1 MFGLASSTELLAG
14 HKFKPN
20 WLQTSNRDTRNC
32 ASAVNK
38 YHKTAP
44 AGSKHS
50 ISNHKAVAGVED
62 NAFFNHKAAPAGS
75 KQ

>member
-1 MFGLASSTELLAG
+1 MFGLDNSTELLAG
-14 HKFKPN
+14 HKSKLN
-20 WLQTSNRDTRNC
+20 WEQTLNTDTHTC

-38 YHKTAP
+38 YHKTVP

-50 ISNHKAVAGVED
+50 ISNHKAVAGGED
-62 NAFFNHKAAPAGS
+62 NSFFNHKAVQAGS

>member
-1 MFGLASSTELLAG
+1 MAG
-14 HKFKPN
+14 HKFKRN
-20 WLQTSNRDTRNC
+20 WLQTSNRDTHKC

-38 YHKTAP
+38 YHKTVP

-50 ISNHKAVAGVED
+50 ISNHKAVAGGED
-62 NAFFNHKAAPAGS
+62 NSFFNHKAVPAGS